1 MKIFLLDDYHRMTKP
16 KYSIILTKV
25 CKGVYGHTAEF
36 VAPPILE
43 ADFFAL
49 VNNYRDINNEFEAG
63 AADYK
68 AALDTAITKLNNG
81 MDTLKDYVEELP
93 NLTVELANLSG
104 FTLNKQSL
112 SDSLIPDKPVY
123 IRLVHLGAGSTRFYY
138 ASVDNAEYYGAFL
151 VEGKGLP
158 EGSFFANGILEL
170 PDGTKPRMFWHTL
183 KQRVKTFYGLT
194 IGKEYTLYYFAGNT
208 AGVSG
213 LSDGLTFSASNN

>member
-1 MKIFLLDDYHRMTKP
+1 MRIFLLDDYHRMTKP

-25 CKGVYGHTAEF
+25 SKGVYGHPDDF
-36 VAPPILE
+36 IDPPILE
-43 ADFFAL
+43 ADFLEL
-49 VNNYRDINNEFEAG
+49 VKNYRDINNEFEAG
-63 AADYK
+63 TGDFK
-68 AALDTAITKLNNG
+68 AALDSSITKLNNG
-81 MDTLKDYVEELP
+81 MDVVKDYVEGLP
-93 NLTVELANLSG
+93 NLTVDLANLSG

-112 SDSLIPDKPVY
+112 SESLIPETPVY
-123 IRLVHLGAGSTRFYY
+123 VRLVHLGGGTTRFYY

-170 PDGTKPRMFWHTL
+170 PDGVKPRTFWHTL

-213 LSDGLTFSASNN
+213 LSIGITFSASNN